1 MSRFPQGLLVLL
13 FWVGAAQGLIRVPQD
28 VDSLQ
33 SAIDLA
39 MEGDTVLVAPG
50 TWTER
55 VHIPSGTLCLASN
68 YIFSGDSTDIVN
80 TVLDGQLEGTI
91 ISVEMDEASRL
102 EINGLTFTGGMGSF
116 IFETSDLIGGA
127 IDIVTCG
134 HVNLSNL
141 VFFGN
146 RAIGSG
152 PPAVC
157 YVNLVVPTPEAHF
170 VLTNINC
177 YSNISPSNNDHA
189 ITISNAMTVYANRLR
204 ISNQGSTVT
213 TQYRLSACDSIIVS
227 DAVFT
232 GLDSL
237 RQSPFYF
244 STRHNSG
251 WPARYASFRDI
262 YFCGNTVTGDMTY
275 TFSTADFGETIAR
288 NIHFEDNYFPEGSL
302 SLTFGYRGQVDA
314 DSLYIRDNR
323 LDQSYNLFQLLAPGE
338 VRNLIVTGNRTGR
351 VEYFYT
357 GNPDDHT
364 HFERGNLYHA
374 LFENNTYIA
383 RQMEDIDLGVGGS
396 MLYVGGEE
404 ADSMVLHNVQ
414 FLNNLYVDP
423 DVYDES
429 HMAEADF
436 WGIGPNLGRL
446 LFSGANYAYPPG
458 ALVLDSCVFVG
469 NHQPNIMPDG
479 VTAMLHTVGSSVE
492 IRSASQTEQFNLYIR
507 NCRMIDGDDGGFW
520 IQNRGGITSIENL
533 EIIDVGRFG
542 LTCYAASDSD
552 HAYSTLRNIYVKHV
566 FRQEYYGSIPR
577 ENSLHHALFLGN
589 LQPDQYDVS
598 NVTLMDCDLPVLLRC
613 SNNGPGF
620 TMRNCLLDNNEADW
634 FFHPLGQEAG
644 FEYCLLP
651 GSFPGAG
658 NVWGVDPGFDPELEA
673 PWLAADSP
681 LIDAGDP
688 DLGYN
693 DLEDPLAPGVARWPS
708 QGALRNDIG
717 YTGGP
722 AAKLTGVFWVGV
734 HEKPEVGFRPV
745 DISLGAPWPN
755 PFNPV
760 TRIPF
765 TLMRPEVI
773 KLSVHNLMGQEVAV
787 LVNGLR
793 MAGRQEVVLD
803 GAGLASGLYFV
814 TLEVGARRE
823 SRTITLLR

>member
-1 MSRFPQGLLVLL
+1 MRLNHWISLLLLVAPLH
-13 FWVGAAQGLIRVPQD
+13 AAIVRVPQD

-33 SAIDLA
+33 TAIDQA

-127 IDIVTCG
+127 IDIVSCG
-134 HVNLSNL
+134 RVDLSNL

-146 RAIGSG
+146 RATGSG

-157 YVNLVVPTPEAHF
+157 YLDFTVPTRETHF
-170 VLTNINC
+170 LLNNINC
-177 YSNISPSNNDHA
+177 YANASTSDIFAA
-189 ITISNAMTVYANRLR
+189 IQIVNAMTVHASKLR
-204 ISNQGSTVT
+204 TSTARSTFVT
-213 TQYRLSACDSIIVS
+213 QFELSACDSLTVR

-237 RQSPFYF
+237 RRSPFFFFTEQY
-244 STRHNSG
+244 SG
-251 WPARYASFRDI
+251 WPARYASYRDI
-262 YFCGNTVTGDMTY
+262 YFCGNTVTGDMTHSFW
-275 TFSTADFGETIAR
+275 TDDFGETVAR

-302 SLTFGYRGQVDA
+302 SLTFGDRGHVDA

-323 LDQSYNLFQLLAPGE
+323 LDQSYNLFQLLTLGE
-338 VRNLIVTGNRTGR
+338 VRNLVVTGNRTGR

-364 HFERGNLYHA
+364 HFERGNLHHA

-383 RQMEDIDLGVGGS
+383 RQMEDNDLGVGGS

-404 ADSMVLHNVQ
+404 ADSMVLRNVQ

-423 DVYDES
+423 DVYDEA
-429 HMAEADF
+429 HMEEADF

-446 LFSGANYAYPPG
+446 LYSGANYAYPPG

-492 IRSASQTEQFNLYIR
+492 IRSASQTEQFNLYLL

-620 TMRNCLLDNNEADW
+620 TMRNCLLDNNQADW
-634 FFHPLGQEAG
+634 FYHPLGQEAG
-644 FEYCLLP
+644 FEYSLLP
-651 GSFPGAG
+651 SSFPGAG
-658 NVWGVDPGFDPELEA
+658 NLWGVDPGFDPELGA

-688 DLGYN
+688 DPGCS
-693 DLEDPLAPGVARWPS
+693 DLEDPLVPGFARWPS
-708 QGALRNDIG
+708 QGMLRNDIG

-734 HEKPEVGFRPV
+734 QENPEVGIRPV
-745 DISLGAPWPN
+745 DFSLGAPWPN

-765 TLMRPEVI
+765 TLARPEIV
-773 KLSVHNLMGQEVAV
+773 KLSVHNLLGQEVAV
-787 LVNGLR
+787 LVNGVQFAGRHEVAWHAGRSASGTYLITLE
-793 MAGRQEVVLD
+793 AGGRQETR
-803 GAGLASGLYFV
+803 SV
-814 TLEVGARRE
+814 TQ
-823 SRTITLLR
+823 LR